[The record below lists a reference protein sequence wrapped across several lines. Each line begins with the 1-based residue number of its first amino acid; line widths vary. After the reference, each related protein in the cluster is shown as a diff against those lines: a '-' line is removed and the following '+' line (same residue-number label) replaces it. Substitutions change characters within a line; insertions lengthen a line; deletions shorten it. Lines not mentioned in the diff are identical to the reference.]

1 MITIELNENSA
12 KDFKTIQKMRK
23 EGIPEDFI
31 QTVYPEQGR
40 ADAFARQQAVANLK
54 EKIDNYLKQ

>member
-31 QTVYPEQGR
+31 FFSSTL
-40 ADAFARQQAVANLK
+40 A
-54 EKIDNYLKQ
+54 

>member
-12 KDFKTIQKMRK
+12 KDFKLIQKMRK

-31 QTVYPEQGR
+31 QKVYDITQENR
-40 ADAFARQQAVANLK
+40 KKASSEDS
-54 EKIDNYLKQ
+54 D